1 LLSQNKRRKFLISDK
16 VHPQTI
22 SVVETRASSMG
33 MEVVIGNV
41 NSFDFSNRDVS
52 GVLFQYP
59 DTEGNILDFSELV
72 VKAHTNGVSQIL
84 TFGNLNYKLP
94 ALFDVKYCFVL

>member
-1 LLSQNKRRKFLISDK
+1 
-16 VHPQTI
+16 
-22 SVVETRASSMG
+22 MG

-41 NSFDFSNRDVS
+41 KNFDFTNRDIS

-72 VKAHTNGVSQIL
+72 VAAHTNGVSYVAI
-84 TFGNLNYKLP
+84 
-94 ALFDVKYCFVL
+94 